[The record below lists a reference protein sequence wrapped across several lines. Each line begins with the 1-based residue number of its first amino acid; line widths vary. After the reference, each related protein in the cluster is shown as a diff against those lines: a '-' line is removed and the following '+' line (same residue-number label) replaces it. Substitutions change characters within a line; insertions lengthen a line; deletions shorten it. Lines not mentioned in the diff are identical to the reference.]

1 MNIEDRDKRQEEII
15 KVIEAANTVARAQT
29 YELKKLSNC
38 NVAPMIETG
47 YAIDHVNGEPV
58 FCFEIKSQDHGI
70 PFGYENVNAAL
81 ITIAQAVADAYAEF
95 NSEDIRQK
103 VSSIQQKFK
112 RKVLL
117 SSE

>member
-1 MNIEDRDKRQEEII
+1 MNIEDRVKRKEEII
-15 KVIEAANTVARAQT
+15 KVIEAANNVARTQT
-29 YELKKLSNC
+29 NELKKLNC
-38 NVAPMIETG
+38 EGVCPMIETG

-81 ITIAQAVADAYAEF
+81 ITIAQAVADVYAEF

-103 VSSIQQKFK
+103 MGSIQQKFK

-117 SSE
+117 PSE